1 MAVDKNIIIGVGVDA
16 SGVNKGMAS
25 ASAAIKGATDK
36 IQQGLKPALDGLNTS
51 TKQATEKF
59 SSLRQQIRNAT
70 NDAARLTEKYG
81 ATHAATK
88 EAVKQVGLLKDK
100 QEKLNEAIAASHPD
114 AKFVVLK
121 NAVQGAANAF
131 AGIQGAMALFG
142 DKNKDV
148 QEALLK
154 VQGAMAFSQGIA
166 AIEELEIAF
175 KGLYA
180 VILANP
186 LVATIAGITAV
197 AAAVMY
203 ALGAFKS
210 FKHEATNY
218 EKAQSIIIA
227 ANKKAEESAA
237 SEVASFKTILAI
249 AKDETASKQLRIDA
263 IKKLNEISPE
273 YAKNL
278 NTENINTAAG
288 EKATNAATQAVWNNA
303 KAKAYAK
310 EIEEQYSVIIKEQAK
325 LDKDA
330 ANAKKFG
337 VKPVIDPETGKA
349 MKISGN
355 YADKA
360 KSESENAI
368 KVAKDAIDYFQS
380 EITKYS
386 KDGKLDIFDNKD
398 DKKPPKKTK
407 PNNGY
412 KNFEAELTSR
422 TLLIEGQLDEFQKKI
437 EPLTAIQFKAHYD
450 EKSFVST
457 QQAIMRRMD
466 AAMKQINNAIDSAI
480 KNSLESVGTLIGDLL
495 SSQSG
500 AGVTFLDNILSITAG
515 FLDTFGK
522 ALIAA
527 AVASEAFSKL
537 IVNPIAAAAA
547 GIALIATA
555 AIVRNTMKKGL
566 SGSDGGGGG
575 SGNNSVG
582 KMNFADGGIV
592 GGAMYSGDKVQ
603 AMVNSGEMILN
614 ARQQGN
620 LFSMIQSG
628 ISSNGGG
635 GVLTHRISGND
646 LLIIMDRATKTR
658 GRTI

>member
-16 SGVNKGMAS
+16 SGVNKGMAT

-131 AGIQGAMALFG
+131 AGIQGAMAIFG
-142 DKNKDV
+142 EQNKDV
-148 QEALLK
+148 QAALLK
-154 VQGAMAFSQGIA
+154 VQGAMAFAQGIA
-166 AIEELEIAF
+166 SIEQLGIAF
-175 KGLYA
+175 KALGA
-180 VILANP
+180 VIMANP
-186 LVATIAGITAV
+186 LAAVAVGIVAIGTAV
-197 AAAVMY
+197 AAY
-203 ALGAFKS
+203 FGAFKS
-210 FKHEATNY
+210 HISNQ
-218 EKAQSIIIA
+218 EKLNAAMKAAEKSTEKEQASLKTLLITARNEQS
-227 ANKKAEESAA
+227 
-237 SEVASFKTILAI
+237 
-249 AKDETASKQLRIDA
+249 SKQLRLSA
-263 IKKLNEISPE
+263 IKKLNEISPT
-273 YAKNL
+273 YL
-278 NTENINTAAG
+278 GGLTLENINTK
-288 EKATNAATQAVWNNA
+288 KADDAIKKYTNSIIDNA
-303 KAKAYAK
+303 KAKALTTK
-310 EIEEQYSVIIKEQAK
+310 IEEEYTKQLELNEQLLQATINEEGARRNGRAGW
-325 LDKDA
+325 A
-330 ANAKKFG
+330 AIYKTQIEGINGELKRSRDL
-337 VKPVIDPETGKA
+337 VID
-349 MKISGN
+349 
-355 YADKA
+355 
-360 KSESENAI
+360 
-368 KVAKDAIDYFQS
+368 
-380 EITKYS
+380 YS
-386 KDGKLDIFDNKD
+386 KVLGKLSNQSDINPFTPSN
-398 DKKPPKKTK
+398 DKPTKTTNTKK
-407 PNNGY
+407 
-412 KNFEAELTSR
+412 KNVDTSFKAELTSR
-422 TLLIEGQLDEFQKKI
+422 TLLIEGQLDDFQKKI

-480 KNSLESVGTLIGDLL
+480 ESSLESVGTLIGDLL

-582 KMNFADGGIV
+582 KMNFAEGGIV

-603 AMVNSGEMILN
+603 AMVNSGDMILN
-614 ARQQGN
+614 ARLQGN